1 MKFNPG
7 REILEKIKMVG
18 TESTDKDKRTSIGSD
33 KLNESINKV
42 FAKYDKTIKRL
53 SWLQ

>member
-1 MKFNPG
+1 MKFDPYK
-7 REILEKIKMVG
+7 EIKEKVKVVE
-18 TESTDKDKRTSIGSD
+18 TESIGKNKGTSIGSD

-53 SWLQ
+53 S

>member
-1 MKFNPG
+1 MKFNPYK
-7 REILEKIKMVG
+7 EIKEKGEIVG
-18 TESTDKDKRTSIGSD
+18 TESITKSKRTSIGSD

>member
-1 MKFNPG
+1 MKFKPS
-7 REILEKIKMVG
+7 REILEKFETAG
-18 TESTDKDKRTSIGSD
+18 TESTSKDKRTSIGSD

-53 SWLQ
+53 S